1 MVVEIIII
9 CLTAIII
16 VAGFLGC
23 SLYVNLRDQH
33 YEGRISDLIK
43 TVEKLREEN
52 ASFKA
57 AKAAEIQKATE
68 AETAAFFDILKDPTS
83 LYEED

>member
-16 VAGFLGC
+16 TAGILGYK
-23 SLYVNLRDQH
+23 LYTDSQKNY

-43 TVEKLREEN
+43 TVEKLREDN
-52 ASFKA
+52 SKFKA
-57 AKAAEIQKATE
+57 EKIQEAQQATE
-68 AETAAFFDILKDPTS
+68 AETAAFFDILKDPMS
-83 LYEED
+83 LYEEE